1 MCLITD
7 NLEKQIATEDLIVYK
22 LFKKNLYSFFMLF
35 KYEIDVL
42 YGTEIKK
49 IHTNGFWSTC
59 CDLDSN
65 YLRDKYGYEW
75 DKNPKLICL
84 SEGFHSGLNA
94 DVVKHIYL
102 HSNNN
107 KVIPLSCEIYSCI
120 IPKGA
125 EYYTDAVG
133 FVISNKIIIKDKILF

>member
-84 SEGFHSGLNA
+84 REGFHSA
-94 DVVKHIYL
+94 K
-102 HSNNN
+102 N
-107 KVIPLSCEIYSCI
+107 KTILINIYSNFTRLSVYKCI
-120 IPKGA
+120 IPKGS
-125 EYYTDAVG
+125 EFYTDAVG
-133 FVISNKIIIKDKILF
+133 FIISNKIIIKSKIS